1 MRLTLLLAASSL
13 LFAGCAPSIDWDCQL
28 AGDAPDAATQLGC
41 VDDFALLA
49 SEPVD
54 TSIPGARSV
63 KTIVDQVNENSLT
76 FQDSVSYPTHYD
88 YASTFLGESPLPFVG
103 SLGEFNA
110 TEYSSPTRRFL
121 LGAVTHYEGPDVY
134 VYEIAPY
141 DTATAAMLVTALEAI
156 QANAWFGEDLLFH
169 PTSSAITAV
178 AAELPASIG
187 IITTDELYEGI
198 DYQPLNV
205 AESYGLLRFITA
217 EELED
222 DAATFRD
229 IVVLDNVPND
239 ISVVMGIITAEF
251 QTPLSHVNV
260 LSANRGTPNMAL
272 RGAYEDPEL
281 RALEGEWVRLEVGS
295 SDWTITQVT
304 REEADEWWDAN
315 RPDEVQVP
323 GADLSITA
331 LTDIELVVDLD
342 AEEMRE
348 AIKTGTRAFG
358 GKAAHFSVLARIP
371 EVPSPPAFGVPI
383 AHYFQFMQDNG
394 FEAQVQAMLEDP
406 EFLDDPLVRKT
417 SLEQLRADME
427 AAPFDAD
434 LQAALLAKITSEFD
448 YTRMRFR
455 SSTNAEDLDGFTGAG
470 LYTSKSGDPNDPD
483 KPVMDA
489 VREVWASVWNFRAFE
504 ERSYRSIDHLA
515 VGMALLVHRS
525 FPDEEANGVALTNN
539 PYDLSGQES
548 PFYVNVQ
555 LGGESV
561 VQPESGIT
569 TEQLLYYYDRAGQP
583 IVYLAESSLTEPG
596 ERVMTAA
603 QLYELGES
611 LGAIRSTFATA
622 YATDG
627 WWAMDVEFK
636 LEGEPGE
643 EPLLYVKQARPYG
656 GG

>member
-1 MRLTLLLAASSL
+1 MRLSLPIALCALL
-13 LFAGCAPSIDWDCQL
+13 AGCAPSIDWDCQL

-41 VDDFALLA
+41 ADDFALLA

-63 KTIVDQVNENSLT
+63 KTIVDQVNDNSLT
-76 FQDSVSYPTHYD
+76 FQDSVTYPTHYD

-141 DTATAAMLVTALEAI
+141 DTATSAMLLTALEAI
-156 QANAWFGEDLLFH
+156 QANAWFGQDLLFH
-169 PTSSAITAV
+169 PTSSAIEAV

-187 IITTDELYEGI
+187 VITTDELYEGI

-272 RGAYEDPEL
+272 RGAYQDPEL
-281 RALEGEWVRLEVGS
+281 RALEGEWVRLNVDS
-295 SDWTITQVT
+295 SDYTITQVT
-304 REEADEWWDAN
+304 REEADAWWEAN

-342 AEEMRE
+342 AEEMRD

-358 GKAAHFSVLARIP
+358 GKAAHYSVLARIP
-371 EVPSPPAFGVPI
+371 EVPSPTAFGVPI

-394 FEAQVQAMLEDP
+394 FEAQVQAMLEEP

-417 SLEQLRADME
+417 RLEQLRADME

-434 LQAALLAKITSEFD
+434 LEAALLSKITGEFD

-489 VREVWASVWNFRAFE
+489 VRAVWASVWNFRAFE

-596 ERVMTAA
+596 ERVMTPA

-611 LGAIRSTFATA
+611 LAAIRTTFATA